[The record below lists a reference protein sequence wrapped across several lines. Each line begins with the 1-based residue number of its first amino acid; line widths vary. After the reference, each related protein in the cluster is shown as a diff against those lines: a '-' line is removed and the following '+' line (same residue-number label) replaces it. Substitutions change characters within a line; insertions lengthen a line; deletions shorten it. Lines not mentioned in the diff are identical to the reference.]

1 MNNKITKK
9 TFKDVKKILELD
21 TKQLFNLSDEELND
35 ISTELK
41 QVDKNIE
48 KEQYAKINLLKLTIQ
63 QELYKR
69 LKIGKYAFSI
79 SNQTNLSI
87 VSADYIFN
95 KMRMKQLIRTKELQ
109 ILENWLDEKA
119 ELQNFKAYYSLS
131 TNSNLQTK
139 TYYFTFDKVLEKIN
153 NSYSKKG
160 SKSPLIDIPLLFNQK
175 DVFELLKIPRAR
187 FERENLKDYIGYY
200 QLNISKKI
208 AVMYSFDDLYEFNN
222 FWNYYK
228 QYYIEGNIVKRK
240 LSTPL
245 KVYFEKFN
253 NLSFK
258 EKEKYQTPY
267 NEFMDRIKQLG

>member
-35 ISTELK
+35 ISTKLK

-79 SNQTNLSI
+79 SNKTNLSI

-160 SKSPLIDIPLLFNQK
+160 SKLPLIDIPLLFNQK

-228 QYYIEGNIVKRK
+228 QYYIEGNVVKRK